1 MYPPVKINFISNNYC
16 TNVNIIHL
24 FRFLDVHEVV
34 TYATHFERNP
44 MRSSFHEHPKLEIEP
59 VQ

>member
-1 MYPPVKINFISNNYC
+1 MYPSVKINSISNIYY
-16 TNVNIIHL
+16 TNINIIHV

-34 TYATHFERNP
+34 NFATHFERNP
-44 MRSSFHEHPKLEIEP
+44 MRSSFHEHPKHEIET